1 MDRYYY
7 ETRFLQFSVEY
18 RLFDRLGP
26 SGSAAQ
32 PIGVLHDVDLA
43 ERVVALLNADVR
55 NGAGQ

>member
-18 RLFDRLGP
+18 RLFDRLA
-26 SGSAAQ
+26 SGDG

-43 ERVVALLNADVR
+43 EKVVALLNADVR